1 MVDLRFESLSVA
13 NLHDFLDY
21 FDHVAFNGSNEQW
34 DGCYCQFY
42 LNTPERIKEIQAQP
56 ENRHAINRE
65 SACSRVESGQMQGY
79 LAYDGDEMVGW
90 LLAGESMLFPA
101 IPEADEKL
109 ARMLCFVIHP
119 QRRGEGVATSM
130 LSHAVDD
137 LRSRGFAAVE
147 AAPYKEVPS
156 FEGNYRGTVSMFAKA
171 GFEQVADMGDFGL
184 LMRLALD

>member
-1 MVDLRFESLSVA
+1 MVELRFESLSVE
-13 NLHDFLDY
+13 NLHDFLEY

-56 ENRHAINRE
+56 ENRHSINRE

-79 LAYDGDEMVGW
+79 LAYSGEEVVGW
-90 LLAGESMLFPA
+90 LLAGESKLFPTV
-101 IPEADEKL
+101 PDADETL

-119 QRRGEGVATSM
+119 KHRGEGIATQV
-130 LSHAVDD
+130 LAHAVSD
-137 LRSRGFAAVE
+137 LRDRGIAAIE

-156 FEGNYRGTVSMFAKA
+156 FEGNYRGTVSMFTKA
-171 GFEQVADMGDFGL
+171 GFEQVTDMGEFGL
-184 LMRLALD
+184 LMRLSLD